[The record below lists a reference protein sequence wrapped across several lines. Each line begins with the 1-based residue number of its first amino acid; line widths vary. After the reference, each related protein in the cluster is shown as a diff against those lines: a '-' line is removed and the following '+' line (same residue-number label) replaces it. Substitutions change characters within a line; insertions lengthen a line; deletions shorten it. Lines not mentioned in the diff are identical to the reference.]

1 MITLEIEALIG
12 LATGLIVGITG
23 ASGVL
28 LVVPALTIFLGY
40 PMHTAVGTSLFVDII
55 TPLFVAITYYRHGNV
70 NLKTAFWL
78 ALGAIL
84 GAQGGALIANLAV
97 PNELMGKGFVVFL
110 FLMAISMWLKNKRP
124 ARDNSNVKLAAM
136 NAKNRLITFGI
147 GLALGIISGLFG
159 AGGGLMFLLVLL
171 VVLKYPLR
179 MAVGT
184 SSLIMA
190 MTAASGTLGYGLQG
204 NVDYATGIIISI
216 AAVLSGML
224 SARLANRV
232 PDVILN
238 RIAGSVF
245 AVLGIVMMILK

>member
-1 MITLEIEALIG
+1 
-12 LATGLIVGITG
+12 
-23 ASGVL
+23 
-28 LVVPALTIFLGY
+28 
-40 PMHTAVGTSLFVDII
+40 
-55 TPLFVAITYYRHGNV
+55 
-70 NLKTAFWL
+70 
-78 ALGAIL
+78 
-84 GAQGGALIANLAV
+84 
-97 PNELMGKGFVVFL
+97 
-110 FLMAISMWLKNKRP
+110 
-124 ARDNSNVKLAAM
+124 
-136 NAKNRLITFGI
+136 
-147 GLALGIISGLFG
+147 
-159 AGGGLMFLLVLL
+159 
-171 VVLKYPLR
+171 